1 MVEKH
6 RSDIIQMSIECEKAS
21 SALVGPDLNLIVVP
35 PRHEQGLRFVEI
47 NASYRPIVL
56 LKPINKGAHAIVP

>member
-1 MVEKH
+1 
-6 RSDIIQMSIECEKAS
+6 
-21 SALVGPDLNLIVVP
+21 
-35 PRHEQGLRFVEI
+35 LRFVEI